1 MHYLGILLAAAAMF
15 GIGSVWYSPVL
26 FAKVWMREAGMAPDH
41 PKPDGKTMAKTFG
54 ATFLLLLVCAT
65 VLDVLISNSTAGE
78 GILHGLFMGFL
89 AGVVASA
96 ITAINHLFENKS
108 LKLFL
113 INAGYDVLGFC
124 LMGVILAML

>member
-15 GIGSVWYSPVL
+15 GVGSVWYSPVL
-26 FAKVWMREAGMAPDH
+26 FAKAWMREAGMDPNQ
-41 PKPDGKTMAKTFG
+41 PKPDAKTMGKTFG
-54 ATFLLLLVCAT
+54 ATFVLLLVCAT

-78 GILHGLFMGFL
+78 GILHGLFIGFL
-89 AGVVASA
+89 GGVVASA
-96 ITAINHLFENKS
+96 ITAINHLFESKS

>member
-1 MHYLGILLAAAAMF
+1 MHYLGIFLAAVAMF
-15 GIGSVWYSPVL
+15 GVGSVWYSPVL
-26 FAKVWMREAGMAPDH
+26 FAKVWAREAGMDPNH
-41 PKPDGKTMAKTFG
+41 KPDAKTMGKTFG
-54 ATFLLLLVCAT
+54 ATFVLLLVCAT

-89 AGVVASA
+89 GGLIASA
-96 ITAINHLFENKS
+96 VTAINHLFENKS

>member
-15 GIGSVWYSPVL
+15 GVGSVWYSPVL
-26 FAKVWMREAGMAPDH
+26 FAKAWAREAGMDPSQ
-41 PKPDGKTMAKTFG
+41 KPDARTLGKIFG
-54 ATFLLLLVCAT
+54 ATFALLLVCAT
-65 VLDVLISNSTAGE
+65 VLDLLISNSTAGE

-89 AGVVASA
+89 GGLIASA
-96 ITAINHLFENKS
+96 VTAVNHLFESKS